1 MNPGRILILKPS
13 SLGDIV
19 HTLPSLGAL
28 RSKFPG
34 AHITWMVNPEWAPLL
49 ESNPHLNETLLFP
62 RSDFRGPSG
71 WLRFHR
77 WRRNLKNQTPPD
89 LILDF
94 QGLLRTALVAR
105 AFRGVPVYGL
115 SDAREG
121 AHLAQTRTV
130 AVDPKAHAVERYL
143 ALAAATGATLAGPPV
158 FDLPPGDRP
167 SNSLPDDQFVVLHP
181 FSRGKGKSLTPE
193 TVAAF
198 CRAMDFP
205 VVVVGRSDAELLE
218 FPPSTVNLLNK
229 TSLTELLWLL
239 RQAAFVV
246 SVDSGPMHLAAAAT
260 DRLLAIHTWSDPC
273 RVGPYRP
280 GAHVWKA
287 GNFFPALDPLSS
299 TTHTAE
305 PGPSDAETMAR
316 WLRGKLAKYS
326 SKSPT
331 STAAGTVNSL
341 ATSSKNRIR

>member
-1 MNPGRILILKPS
+1 MNPRRILLLKPS

-28 RSKFPG
+28 RAKFPG

-49 ESNPHLNETLLFP
+49 ENNPHLDETLLFP

-77 WRRNLKNQTPPD
+77 WRQELKKQTPPD

-121 AHLAQTRTV
+121 AHWAQTRTV
-130 AVDPKAHAVERYL
+130 PVDPQTHAVERYL
-143 ALAAATGATLAGPPV
+143 ALAAAAGAPLAGPPV
-158 FDLPPGDRP
+158 FHLPAGERP
-167 SNSLPDDQFVVLHP
+167 SASLPASPFVVLHP
-181 FSRGKGKSLTPE
+181 FSRGRGKSLAPE
-193 TVAAF
+193 AVAAF
-198 CRAMDFP
+198 CRAMHGP
-205 VVVVGRSDAELLE
+205 VVLVGRSDTALPEL
-218 FPPSTVNLLNK
+218 PPGTCNLLNQ
-229 TSLTELLWLL
+229 TSLTGLLWLL
-239 RQAAFVV
+239 RHAEFVV
-246 SVDSGPMHLAAAAT
+246 SVDSGPMHLAAAVT

-280 GAHVWKA
+280 GAHVWK
-287 GNFFPALDPLSS
+287 GGEFFPALDPASS
-299 TTHTAE
+299 RAGSA
-305 PGPSDAETMAR
+305 PPDAETGALLAR
-316 WLRGKLAKYS
+316 HTGRLIAD
-326 SKSPT
+326 
-331 STAAGTVNSL
+331 
-341 ATSSKNRIR
+341 I